1 MRAPDFW
8 ARDGALARL
17 LAPLGMGYD
26 LAGRLARAAVRPVT
40 APVPVVCVGNLT
52 AGGAG
57 KTPVVISLLQSLSK
71 RGIAA
76 HCLTRGYG
84 GRAAG
89 PLRVDRGRH
98 AARDVGDEALIIARA
113 APTWV
118 ARDRVAGA
126 RAAAEAGAA
135 AIVMDDGFQNPSLF
149 KDLSLL
155 VIDGGYGFG
164 NARVMPAGPLRETVP
179 RGLARADALVVL
191 GTEERILAR
200 SLNTGLPAL
209 GARLVP
215 GPEGQHLAGQRVL
228 AFAGIGRPEKF
239 FATLEALGAELVETR
254 SYPDHH
260 PYSTGE
266 IEALLARAKDQNAR
280 AVTTE
285 KDAVRLPAELSARVE
300 ALPVTL
306 EWRDEDAV
314 EALLDR
320 VFAAPA
326 RQLDGR
332 AEAAKPA

>member
-1 MRAPDFW
+1 MRAPEFW
-8 ARDGALARL
+8 AHDGALARL
-17 LAPLGMGYD
+17 LAPLGLGYD
-26 LAGRLARAAVRPVT
+26 LVGRLHRATVRPVA
-40 APVPVVCVGNLT
+40 APVPVICVGNLT
-52 AGGAG
+52 VGGAG
-57 KTPVVISLLQSLSK
+57 KTPVVISLLQALSK
-71 RGIAA
+71 RGIEA

-98 AARDVGDEALIIARA
+98 EVREVGDEALIIARA

-126 RAAAEAGAA
+126 RAAAEAGAT

-149 KDLSLL
+149 KDLSLI

-164 NARVMPAGPLRETVP
+164 NARVMPAGPLRESVP
-179 RGLARADALVVL
+179 RGLARADALVVV

-200 SLNTGLPAL
+200 SLNTGAPVL
-209 GARLVP
+209 GARLVS
-215 GPEGQHLAGQRVL
+215 GPEGQRLAGQRVL

-260 PYSTGE
+260 PYGTGE
-266 IEALLARAKDQNAR
+266 IEALLARAKDRNAR

-285 KDAVRLPAELSARVE
+285 KDAVRLPAEFSARVE

-306 EWRDEDAV
+306 AWRDEDAV

-326 RQLDGR
+326 RQPDGH
-332 AEAAKPA
+332 AESA

>member
-8 ARDGALARL
+8 THDGALARL
-17 LAPLGMGYD
+17 LAPLGLAYD
-26 LAGRLARAAVRPVT
+26 LAGRLRRATARPV
-40 APVPVVCVGNLT
+40 AVPVPVICVGNLT

-57 KTPVVISLLQSLSK
+57 KTPVVISLLQALSK
-71 RGIAA
+71 RGIET

-89 PLRVDRGRH
+89 PLRVDRDRH
-98 AARDVGDEALIIARA
+98 EVREVGDEALIIARV

-118 ARDRVAGA
+118 ARDRVASA
-126 RAAAEAGAA
+126 RAAAEAGAT

-155 VIDGGYGFG
+155 VIDGDYGFG
-164 NARVMPAGPLRETVP
+164 NARVMPAGPLRESVP

-200 SLNTGLPAL
+200 SLNTGLPVL
-209 GARLVP
+209 GARLVSGP
-215 GPEGQHLAGQRVL
+215 GGQRLAGQRVL

-239 FATLEALGAELVETR
+239 FATLEDLGAELVETR

-260 PYSTGE
+260 PYGTGE
-266 IEALLARAKDQNAR
+266 IEALLARAKNQNAR

-306 EWRDEDAV
+306 AWRDEDAV

-326 RQLDGR
+326 RQPDGH
-332 AEAAKPA
+332 AESA